1 MPKKSKKTDNPY
13 KNLKEGAF
21 TRQAKSAGM
30 SVDKFAAH
38 VIKNYKAQGKGHP
51 RRKSKYN
58 PVIED
63 IINLIRLL
71 FSKIFYK

>member
-21 TRQAKSAGM
+21 TKQAKSAGM

-38 VIKNYKAQGKGHP
+38 VIKNYKAQGKGK
-51 RRKSKYN
+51 KSKYN
-58 PVIED
+58 PS
-63 IINLIRLL
+63 LTTR
-71 FSKIFYK
+71 S